1 MSRVIHTEGAGK
13 ERTKLSKAVVLA
25 LRELMLQTEPDERS
39 KDLAA
44 FIAMSLIKIYKLV
57 NQSVI
62 AWEKRGYWVKADRFR
77 LEWEWTDKLGNQM
90 REAVLDED
98 WATIAMISGQIGQ
111 KFSSVKVS
119 TRSRIGKPW
128 IGSWKALREESMQ

>member
-25 LRELMLQTEPDERS
+25 LRELMLQTKPDERS

-44 FIAMSLIKIYKLV
+44 FIAISLKKIFELV

-77 LEWEWTDKLGNQM
+77 LEWEWAEQLGNQM
-90 REAVLDED
+90 RDAVLDED
-98 WATIAMISGQIGQ
+98 WVSVAMISGQVGQ
-111 KFSSVKVS
+111 KFSNVKVS
-119 TRSRIGKPW
+119 TRNRIGKPW
-128 IGSWKALREESMQ
+128 IGSWKALCEESKQ